1 MSVLQRKELEE
12 SPLADLHAIASE
24 LAIERYRGLRR
35 DALVAAIVEGQ
46 GARRPTRTCRRG
58 HPRPRVWE
66 KSLSPTPR
74 RMKRPPSRFYASAD
88 KSVRTS

>member
-24 LAIERYRGLRR
+24 LAIEGYRGLRR

-46 GARRPTRTCRRG
+46 GGEAPDEDVPTG
-58 HPRPRVWE
+58 
-66 KSLSPTPR
+66 
-74 RMKRPPSRFYASAD
+74 PPAAQGVGEES
-88 KSVRTS
+88 